1 MIRIHRETDMFVAI
15 DVQVDFCPG
24 GALPVAD
31 GDAVVPLINA
41 LSPKFTHFV
50 ATQDWHTPGHHSF
63 AGSHTEKAPYDTIEL
78 HYGTQTLW
86 PDHCV
91 QGTAGAAFHPAL
103 DLTAAQLIIRK
114 GFRPTIDSYSAFF
127 ENDKKTHTGL
137 SGYLRDRGF
146 KRAYFAGLATDFCVA
161 HSAID
166 AVREG
171 FESVVFM
178 DACRAIDVGGS
189 LDAAIKQMKDV
200 GVTMIESS
208 EIG

>member
-1 MIRIHRETDMFVAI
+1 LIKIHRETDMFVAI
-15 DVQVDFCPG
+15 DVQNDFCPG
-24 GALPVAD
+24 GALPVVD
-31 GDAVVPLINA
+31 GDAVVPRING
-41 LSPKFTHFV
+41 LSPKFAHFV

-63 AGSHTEKAPYDTIEL
+63 AGSHTGKAPYDTIEL
-78 HYGTQTLW
+78 HYGMQTLW

-103 DLTAAQLIIRK
+103 DLTAAQLILRK

-146 KRAYFAGLATDFCVA
+146 KRVFFAGLATDFCVA
-161 HSAID
+161 YSAID
-166 AVREG
+166 AIRQG
-171 FESVVFM
+171 FESVVFI
-178 DACRAIDVGGS
+178 DACRAIDVNGS
-189 LDAAIKQMKDV
+189 LDAALREMKDV
-200 GVTMIESS
+200 GVTLIESN